1 MKTLNKSE
9 RQDFLK
15 TEGKIN
21 SKLIRKKNTVWLGFE
36 TVKWTTYPGIRNVIH
51 DPQ

>member
-21 SKLIRKKNTVWLGFE
+21 SKLVRKKKPRFGWDL
-36 TVKWTTYPGIRNVIH
+36 KR
-51 DPQ
+51 